1 MLSLLVI
8 LTVACLCACGVAN
21 QPDVTEPPVVTTEAP
36 AITECTH
43 KYVEVEYIKP
53 LALKDGEVRYECS
66 LCGDPYV
73 DVIPMTHSLKV
84 LAIGNS
90 FSVDAVTYL
99 WSICRQAG
107 VIKLVVGN
115 ANIGGC
121 SLDKHASMMESGEA
135 AYTYTKYTTASPST
149 QKEVSIDTA
158 LLDEEWDIITIQQVS
173 QNAGRPT
180 TFSKLDA
187 ILDYVSEKRPNADI
201 YWHMTWAYQQDSTH
215 GGFANYSNDQMKMYE
230 YITAATQSIVV
241 PKDRIKGV
249 IPCGTAMQNVRT
261 STVGD
266 TITRDGYHASQSIGR
281 YTLGLT
287 WYAVLTGGPLK
298 EACWYYPSNSEY
310 KKDIEQNFHVIREAV
325 ANALEYPYE
334 VTQSQYYQGAV
345 GQ

>member
-1 MLSLLVI
+1 MRRAFAHRRISLEIKNEKRLFLLALLAI

-21 QPDVTEPPVVTTEAP
+21 QPDVTEQPVVTTEAP

-66 LCGDPYV
+66 FCGDPYV

-135 AYTYTKYTTASPST
+135 A
-149 QKEVSIDTA
+149 
-158 LLDEEWDIITIQQVS
+158 
-173 QNAGRPT
+173 
-180 TFSKLDA
+180 
-187 ILDYVSEKRPNADI
+187 
-201 YWHMTWAYQQDSTH
+201 
-215 GGFANYSNDQMKMYE
+215 
-230 YITAATQSIVV
+230 
-241 PKDRIKGV
+241 
-249 IPCGTAMQNVRT
+249 
-261 STVGD
+261 
-266 TITRDGYHASQSIGR
+266 
-281 YTLGLT
+281 
-287 WYAVLTGGPLK
+287 
-298 EACWYYPSNSEY
+298 
-310 KKDIEQNFHVIREAV
+310 
-325 ANALEYPYE
+325 
-334 VTQSQYYQGAV
+334 
-345 GQ
+345 